1 MARKRGPGDQL
12 TPGSA
17 SHSAPR
23 AAPAPHWSEN
33 LTLQAEAAG
42 VKVLMGAKL

>member
-23 AAPAPHWSEN
+23 AAPA
-33 LTLQAEAAG
+33 LQAEAAG